1 MCKSRLAYTVCDEA
15 LHDPANDAHDQYRK
29 EARDFRVQ
37 RRAGLASVSDAIKKS
52 RRTLC
57 HDQHLQAWKLH
68 TASHRPHGPLV
79 SSGSRTPVEL
89 ELIATNIGMFAALA
103 AHHREAEAAA
113 TELRVRA
120 EAAAARAH
128 ELGAKSRHIDGT
140 LSSALLQAKQAA
152 KQPDLITESVRS
164 QGGAQGENESIGMGL
179 DAGGVQGIQVVV
191 GGGRHMPK
199 MDSTFFGIFG
209 GKCDPYVKLSCGG
222 VQTQTKVVA
231 TTPVACAQSAQT
243 DARKHAMMAHAH
255 ANHM

>member
-128 ELGAKSRHIDGT
+128 ELGAKSRHIAGT
-140 LSSALLQAKQAA
+140 LPSALLDAKQSA
-152 KQPDLITESVRS
+152 KQPDLITESVQS
-164 QGGAQGENESIGMGL
+164 QGGVQGENEPIGMEV
-179 DAGGVQGIQVVV
+179 DAGGVKGLQVVV

-209 GKCDPYVKLSCGG
+209 GKCDPYLNLSCGG
-222 VQTQTKVVA
+222 VQKQTKVVA
-231 TTPVACAQSAQT
+231 TPPVVCAQNAQA
-243 DARKHAMMAHAH
+243 DARKHAMMTHAH

>member
-1 MCKSRLAYTVCDEA
+1 M
-15 LHDPANDAHDQYRK
+15 
-29 EARDFRVQ
+29 Q
-37 RRAGLASVSDAIKKS
+37 RRAGLASISDGIKKS
-52 RRTLC
+52 RRNLC
-57 HDQHLQAWKLH
+57 QDQHLHAWKLH

-79 SSGSRTPVEL
+79 SSGSRTPAEL
-89 ELIATNIGMFAALA
+89 ELIATNIGMYGALA

-164 QGGAQGENESIGMGL
+164 QGGAQAENESIGMGV
-179 DAGGVQGIQVVV
+179 DAVGVKGIQVVV

-209 GKCDPYVKLSCGG
+209 GKCDPYVKLSCVG